1 MVLIADGW
9 ILNFKFMLFKLT
21 TNESKKAKYK
31 ATWSVISIS
40 AESDGLLL
48 PKQSD
53 KEGERIKVGRRLIF
67 SKSDVTEVLA
77 CN

>member
-21 TNESKKAKYK
+21 TNERKKAKYK

-67 SKSDVTEVLA
+67 SKSNVTEVLA